1 MAKKRSPS
9 KTKRSN
15 RKSGGIF
22 ENKVAW
28 ISAAIILLIL
38 VQIFVMRDEGL
49 YSLLRLKQEIK
60 DMESHITRLEIE
72 KAELESERDR
82 LLNDPD
88 YLERIARERFR
99 MAKPGEK
106 VFHVVTD
113 IKKDGVSEK

>member
-1 MAKKRSPS
+1 MAQKRSRS
-9 KTKRSN
+9 TKARSTRKT
-15 RKSGGIF
+15 GGLF

-28 ISAAIILLIL
+28 ISGAIILVVLF
-38 VQIFVMRDEGL
+38 QIFVMHDEGL
-49 YSLLRLKQEIK
+49 YSLLQLKQEIR
-60 DMESHITRLEIE
+60 DMETHIARLEME

-106 VFHVVTD
+106 VFHVVTES
-113 IKKDGVSEK
+113 KKDGATR

>member
-1 MAKKRSPS
+1 MAQKRQ
-9 KTKRSN
+9 TKLR
-15 RKSGGIF
+15 RTRRSGGLF

-28 ISAAIILLIL
+28 ISGAIILLIL
-38 VQIFVMRDEGL
+38 IQLFVFRDEGI

-60 DMESHITRLEIE
+60 DMEAHISRLEVE
-72 KAELESERDR
+72 KAELESDRDR

-106 VFHVVTD
+106 VFHVVVNS
-113 IKKDGVSEK
+113 KKVGGRR

>member
-1 MAKKRSPS
+1 MASKRKVKS
-9 KTKRSN
+9 
-15 RKSGGIF
+15 RKAKHSGGLF

-38 VQIFVMRDEGL
+38 VQLFVFRDEGL
-49 YSLLRLKQEIK
+49 YSLLKLKQEVK
-60 DMESHITRLEIE
+60 DMEAHINRLEIE

-106 VFHVVTD
+106 VFHVVID
-113 IKKDGVSEK
+113 AKKTNKMP

>member
-1 MAKKRSPS
+1 MAQKRSHS
-9 KTKRSN
+9 ITNRSS

-22 ENKVAW
+22 DNKIAW
-28 ISAAIILLIL
+28 ISGAIILLIL
-38 VQIFVMRDEGL
+38 FQIFVMRDEGL
-49 YSLLRLKQEIK
+49 YSLLQLKQEIR
-60 DMESHITRLEIE
+60 DMESHIARLEIE

-106 VFHVVTD
+106 VFHVVTET
-113 IKKDGVSEK
+113 KKNGETR

>member
-1 MAKKRSPS
+1 MA
-9 KTKRSN
+9 TKRSRTTN
-15 RKSGGIF
+15 KRSSRKSGGLF

-28 ISAAIILLIL
+28 ISGAIILLIIF
-38 VQIFVMRDEGL
+38 QIFVMRDEGL
-49 YSLLRLKQEIK
+49 YSLLQLKQEIR
-60 DMESHITRLEIE
+60 DMESHISRLEIE

-106 VFHVVTD
+106 VFHVVTETKAD
-113 IKKDGVSEK
+113 KPTH